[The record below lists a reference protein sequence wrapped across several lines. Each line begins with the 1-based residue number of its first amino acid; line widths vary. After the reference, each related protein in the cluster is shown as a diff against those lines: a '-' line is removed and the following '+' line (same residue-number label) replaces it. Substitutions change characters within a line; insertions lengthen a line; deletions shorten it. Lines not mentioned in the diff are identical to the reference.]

1 MIEAVGNSNVTVNNI
16 MQLKKACM
24 GFEAIMVEKMLESMD
39 KTIPED
45 PLLKNNAQNSI
56 YKSMYINA
64 LSKKIANR
72 SQFGIGNLLFNS
84 LKSYVDY
91 KKYKTKS
98 LKPLRADVDFK
109 PFNNN
114 RSSDIIHI
122 KKIVDEASK
131 KYSVPKKLIYGI
143 IKAESN
149 FNPHALSKAGA
160 VGVMQLMPQTALE
173 MGAENIWNIREN
185 VMAGVKYIS
194 SLINRFKNEKM
205 AIAAYNA
212 GPSNVQRY
220 KGVPPFKET
229 KNYVKKV
236 LAYVDNKY

>member
-1 MIEAVGNSNVTVNNI
+1 MIKSIGNSVASVDNI
-16 MQLKKACM
+16 MQLKKACR
-24 GFEAIMVEKMLESMD
+24 GFEAIMIEKMLESMN

-64 LSKKIANR
+64 LSKKIADR
-72 SQFGIGNLLFNS
+72 SQFGLGNLLFNS
-84 LKSYVDY
+84 LKDYINY
-91 KKYKTKS
+91 KKHRTKS
-98 LKPLRADVDFK
+98 LNPLKADIEFK
-109 PFNNN
+109 SLNNN
-114 RSSDIIHI
+114 SSDMMRI

-149 FNPHALSKAGA
+149 FDPNALSKVGAAGL
-160 VGVMQLMPQTALE
+160 MQLMPQTALD
-173 MGAENIWNIREN
+173 MGVENIWNVREN
-185 VMAGVKYIS
+185 VMGGVKYIS

-212 GPSNVQRY
+212 GPSNVKKY
-220 KGVPPFKET
+220 KGIPPFKET